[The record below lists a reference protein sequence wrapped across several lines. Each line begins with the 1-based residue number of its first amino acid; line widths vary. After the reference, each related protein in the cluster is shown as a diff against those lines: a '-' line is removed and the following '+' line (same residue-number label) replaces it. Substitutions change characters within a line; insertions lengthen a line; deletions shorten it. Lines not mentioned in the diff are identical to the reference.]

1 MTLRLSGKLNRLP
14 IFTKPSP
21 FLSFQLA
28 RFSRFFE
35 TLLSRFSFF
44 KTLLPLRRSSP
55 ASYSGASMGDD
66 YFSSSGSDDNNNL
79 FELGFNN
86 LHSSGSSSSASNQC
100 HNVIFLNDDEEDAN
114 EVEKLYLVLL
124 RWWRKVQHMSN
135 HVGVSYNVA
144 SSYDDVEIELYLKR
158 GDKTMEND
166 DVEEGFSGREYALLS
181 ETMWLRALKWH
192 NDLKSISKDVAYPS
206 LAKDN
211 DQDLFSLQIRLSVS
225 GGANALFARINSK
238 DNFFFSYRRACSL
251 FAPKSEPLSIWD
263 FSGQTTQLLINNQI
277 KRPSALLRKSLEK
290 EITLE
295 LQVHGFSEFLAE
307 QDGKVDERV
316 GYNNSSSFNYSG
328 SIKTNGSSDWTV
340 TYPTS
345 TNSLA
350 FFSGHRQ
357 VVFLGLKGMQ
367 NLGNTC
373 FMNSAIQCL
382 AHTSKLTDYFLD
394 DYKKEINWENPL
406 GMKGGLAVAFG
417 DLLRKLWTPGS
428 SSISPTIFKQRLA
441 TFAPQFSGYNQHD
454 SQEFLAFLL
463 DGLHEDLN
471 RVKDKPYIEG
481 KDSEGRPDVEVAEE
495 CWQNHMARNDSII
508 VDISQGQYRSTL
520 VCPICKKSS
529 ITFDPFMYL
538 SLPLPSTTMR
548 KMTLTI
554 LGADGVCTPS
564 PVVVT
569 VPKCGRLKDLIDT
582 LSSACSLRND
592 ETLILAE
599 IYNNTI
605 FKIFDD
611 PTRSLDSIRDND
623 TLVAYRLSKESES
636 SKAPLVEFDH
646 RREPEGFSYFQ
657 KPSPWSLFGT
667 PLVARLSD
675 ISDGFSLHN
684 LFMTLVNPF
693 LKQVEVLLDDYDE
706 RVISNEDSG
715 MEYAMSPTKCTE
727 ESDNETEDDGQHIIP
742 DFRFYLDD
750 KEIRMDDTF
759 AVSDFSYSTIRV
771 NVCWSEQMIAKY
783 GSWLLNPLQKVFNP
797 MEGSEE
803 SVPLYKCLESFLKEE
818 PLGPDDMWLVDC
830 PDCKMPRQA
839 TKKLDLWRLPE
850 ILIVHLKRFSY
861 GRWFKNKLE
870 TYVDFPIDELDLSSY
885 LSYDDGKHSKHYVLY
900 AISNHYGGMGGG
912 HYTAFVDHGHGN
924 WYEFDDQRVLPISK
938 EKIRSAAAYV
948 LFYRR
953 VT

>member
-454 SQEFLAFLL
+454 SQ
-463 DGLHEDLN
+463 
-471 RVKDKPYIEG
+471 
-481 KDSEGRPDVEVAEE
+481 
-495 CWQNHMARNDSII
+495 
-508 VDISQGQYRSTL
+508 GQYRSTL

-636 SKAPLVEFDH
+636 SKAPLFLSF
-646 RREPEGFSYFQ
+646 RPEGFSYFQ

-797 MEGSEE
+797 
-803 SVPLYKCLESFLKEE
+803 
-818 PLGPDDMWLVDC
+818 
-830 PDCKMPRQA
+830 
-839 TKKLDLWRLPE
+839 
-850 ILIVHLKRFSY
+850 
-861 GRWFKNKLE
+861 
-870 TYVDFPIDELDLSSY
+870 LDLSSY

-912 HYTAFVDHGHGN
+912 HYTAFVDVSIL
-924 WYEFDDQRVLPISK
+924 FFFIRVNIGRKYLVIF
-938 EKIRSAAAYV
+938 IILNRN
-948 LFYRR
+948 R
-953 VT
+953 

>member
-21 FLSFQLA
+21 FLSFKLA

-79 FELGFNN
+79 FELGLNN

-114 EVEKLYLVLL
+114 EVENLYLVLL

-238 DNFFFSYRRACSL
+238 DNFFVSYRRACSL

-554 LGADGVCTPS
+554 LVNL
-564 PVVVT
+564 
-569 VPKCGRLKDLIDT
+569 CG
-582 LSSACSLRND
+582 
-592 ETLILAE
+592 
-599 IYNNTI
+599 
-605 FKIFDD
+605 
-611 PTRSLDSIRDND
+611 SI
-623 TLVAYRLSKESES
+623 
-636 SKAPLVEFDH
+636 
-646 RREPEGFSYFQ
+646 
-657 KPSPWSLFGT
+657 SLF
-667 PLVARLSD
+667 S
-675 ISDGFSLHN
+675 
-684 LFMTLVNPF
+684 
-693 LKQVEVLLDDYDE
+693 
-706 RVISNEDSG
+706 
-715 MEYAMSPTKCTE
+715 
-727 ESDNETEDDGQHIIP
+727 
-742 DFRFYLDD
+742 
-750 KEIRMDDTF
+750 
-759 AVSDFSYSTIRV
+759 
-771 NVCWSEQMIAKY
+771 VCY
-783 GSWLLNPLQKVFNP
+783 
-797 MEGSEE
+797 
-803 SVPLYKCLESFLKEE
+803 YR
-818 PLGPDDMWLVDC
+818 DC

-912 HYTAFVDHGHGN
+912 HYTAFCLQHGHGN